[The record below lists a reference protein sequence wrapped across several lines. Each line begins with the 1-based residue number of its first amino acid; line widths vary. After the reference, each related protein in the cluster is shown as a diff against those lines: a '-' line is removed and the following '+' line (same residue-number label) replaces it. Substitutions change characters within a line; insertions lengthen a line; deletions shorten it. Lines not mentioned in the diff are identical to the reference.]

1 MDFNSMI
8 LDTCRLTYQVPG
20 VAARMRQTYP
30 YWLIDEFQDTSPAQ
44 YRLLRFMAGDDFR
57 NLFAV
62 ADDDQIIYQW
72 AGASYKQIAQFRQHF
87 SPELVQ
93 LVENRRC
100 PPEVVQTA
108 NNLIKH
114 NSDRTPGKESL
125 IPMRPRGGPC
135 IKTHAFETDDE
146 SLSVAAEI
154 ASAGA
159 TTWGKTAILG
169 RTRAILQPVLEAL
182 TT

>member
-1 MDFNSMI
+1 MRFQDKQIGEKVAVVYEIYEAALRARNIMDFNGMI
-8 LDTCRLTYQVPG
+8 SGYMPPYPPS
-20 VAARMRQTYP
+20 ARCGCAYSPDVP

-62 ADDDQIIYQW
+62 ADDDRIIYQW

-87 SPELVQ
+87 TPELVQ

-100 PPEVVQTA
+100 PPKVVQAA

-114 NSDRTPGKESL
+114 DSDRTSARSRLSL
-125 IPMRPRGGPC
+125 
-135 IKTHAFETDDE
+135 
-146 SLSVAAEI
+146 
-154 ASAGA
+154 
-159 TTWGKTAILG
+159 
-169 RTRAILQPVLEAL
+169 
-182 TT
+182 